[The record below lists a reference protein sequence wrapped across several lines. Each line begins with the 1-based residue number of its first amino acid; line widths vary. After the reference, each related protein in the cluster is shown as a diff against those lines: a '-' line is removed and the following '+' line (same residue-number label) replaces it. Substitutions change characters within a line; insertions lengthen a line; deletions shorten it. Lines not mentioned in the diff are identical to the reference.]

1 MVLTQNKAARPGAAM
16 QNAQHHYKRF
26 PAYGK
31 QLMELRLAGNVPP
44 NSVVVAFEWNI
55 GCIFQR
61 IVIAEPVACGDLE
74 LRYLAGLD
82 VMLAYRTKDESRVME
97 LAVAILKVNPRS
109 LLAFALD
116 VPKNTILKNL
126 AGEVLI

>member
-1 MVLTQNKAARPGAAM
+1 MEPTKNKAARPGAAM
-16 QNAQHHYKRF
+16 QNAHRYYKRF

-44 NSVVVAFEWNI
+44 NFVVVAFEWDI
-55 GCIFQR
+55 GRIFPR
-61 IVIAEPVACGDLE
+61 IVIAEPIPCVELE

-82 VMLAYRTKDESRVME
+82 VMLTYRDKDAARVME
-97 LAVAILKVNPRS
+97 LAQAILRVNPRS

-116 VPKNTILKNL
+116 TPQNVILKNL
-126 AGEVLI
+126 SGEVLI